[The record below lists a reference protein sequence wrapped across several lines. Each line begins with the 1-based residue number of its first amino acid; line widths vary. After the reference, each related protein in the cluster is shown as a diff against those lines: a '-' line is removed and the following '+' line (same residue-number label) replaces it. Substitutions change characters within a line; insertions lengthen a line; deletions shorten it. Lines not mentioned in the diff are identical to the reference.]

1 MAFKYNQF
9 FCFFIAQ
16 FTCKLKNK
24 ENTAIIHNTNLQFQ
38 SECFGYSL
46 ELQNAISGKLYIQ
59 FLVVKIKKEYFWSI
73 LNISHTKRGFTAS
86 I

>member
-1 MAFKYNQF
+1 MAFKYNQC
-9 FCFFIAQ
+9 FCFFITQ

-46 ELQNAISGKLYIQ
+46 ELQNAISGTLYSISSGKDKKKI
-59 FLVVKIKKEYFWSI
+59 FLE
-73 LNISHTKRGFTAS
+73 HTQH
-86 I
+86 